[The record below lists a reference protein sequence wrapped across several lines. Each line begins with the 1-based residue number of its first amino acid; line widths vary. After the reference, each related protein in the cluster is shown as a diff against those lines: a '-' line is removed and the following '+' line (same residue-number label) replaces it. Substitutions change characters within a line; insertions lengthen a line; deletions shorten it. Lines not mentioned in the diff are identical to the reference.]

1 VNVTPLA
8 LHSTRG
14 VRDALRGHGW
24 ADERARDAAGG
35 IHPLALQLTGLDQEA
50 LEALVRVGGT
60 LGLEVVT
67 GADWALLAGSRSRLS
82 AFARPWTVPE
92 VLVEAAVQVGLAL
105 PPETPQR
112 WLTARGALPL
122 DEPLLMGILN
132 VTPDSFSD
140 GGRFSGPDAALVQAE
155 VLLADG
161 ATIVDVG
168 GESTRP
174 GRASEVPATEELE
187 RVVPVIDALVR
198 AHPELPISIDTV
210 KSPVARVALEHGA
223 AIVNDVSAFRLD
235 PAMAQV
241 SAEAGAGVVLMHSR
255 GDILELASYRHA
267 TYPGGVV
274 AEVMTELRAAVAT
287 AVAAGVAPER
297 IALDPGLG
305 FSKTVEQNVE
315 LFDQLGALEA
325 LGRPLLVGPSR
336 KRFLGALTDA
346 PLDQRD
352 RATAVACAMAWE
364 RGARIFRVHAVAA
377 AREALA
383 LARAVGAD

>member
-1 VNVTPLA
+1 VNVTPVA

-14 VRDALRGHGW
+14 LRDVLRGHGW
-24 ADERARDAAGG
+24 EDGRAIAAAGG
-35 IHPLALQLTGLDQEA
+35 IHPLALHLTGLSQDG
-50 LEALVRVGGT
+50 LEALVQVGGS

-67 GADWALLAGSRSRLS
+67 GDDWALLAGSRSRLS
-82 AFARPWTVPE
+82 AFARPWTVPD
-92 VLVEAAVQVGLAL
+92 VLAETAVQVGLAL
-105 PPETPQR
+105 PPDSAGP
-112 WLTARGALPL
+112 WLTSRGPISL
-122 DEPLLMGILN
+122 DAPILIGILN

-140 GGRFSGPDAALVQAE
+140 GGRYSGLDAALSQAE
-155 VLLADG
+155 ALLAEG
-161 ATIVDVG
+161 AGIVDVG

-174 GRASEVPATEELE
+174 GRETDVPLAEELS

-198 AHPELPISIDTV
+198 AHPELPISVDTV
-210 KSPVARVALEHGA
+210 KSEVARAALEHGA

-235 PAMAQV
+235 PAMPAV
-241 SAEAGAGVVLMHSR
+241 AASARAGVVLMHSR
-255 GDILELASYRHA
+255 GNILEIASYRHA
-267 TYPGGVV
+267 RYPAGVV
-274 AEVMTELRAAVAT
+274 AEVVAELRESI
-287 AVAAGVAPER
+287 AVAAAGGVAPER
-297 IALDPGLG
+297 IVIDPGLG

-325 LGRPLLVGPSR
+325 LGRPVLVGPSR

-352 RATAVACAMAWE
+352 RATAVACALAWE

-383 LARAVGAD
+383 LARAVGAA

>member
-1 VNVTPLA
+1 MNVTPLA

-14 VRDALRGHGW
+14 MRDALRGHGW
-24 ADERARDAAGG
+24 ADERARDTAGG
-35 IHPLALQLTGLDQEA
+35 VHPLALHLTGLDQDA
-50 LEALVRVGGT
+50 LEALVHVGGT
-60 LGLEVVT
+60 LGLEIVT

-92 VLVEAAVQVGLAL
+92 VLAEAAVQVGLAL
-105 PPETPQR
+105 PPEPADR

-122 DEPLLMGILN
+122 DAPLLMGILN

-140 GGRFSGPDAALVQAE
+140 GGRFTGPDAALAQADL
-155 VLLADG
+155 LLAEG
-161 ATIVDVG
+161 ASIVDVG

-174 GRASEVPATEELE
+174 GRAAEVPVAEEMA
-187 RVVPVIDALVR
+187 RVIPTIDALVR
-198 AHPELPISIDTV
+198 AHPDLPISIDTV
-210 KSPVARVALEHGA
+210 KSPVARAAMEHGA

-241 SAEAGAGVVLMHSR
+241 AAESGAGVVLMHSR
-255 GDILELASYRHA
+255 GGILELASYQHA
-267 TYPGGVV
+267 SYPAGVV
-274 AEVMTELRAAVAT
+274 AEVIVELRAAMGT
-287 AVAAGVAPER
+287 AAAAGVAPER

-325 LGRPLLVGPSR
+325 LGRPVLVGPSR
-336 KRFLGALTDA
+336 KRFLGALTHA

-383 LARAVGAD
+383 LARAVEAR